1 MAGSQDS
8 HKEMQKFS
16 PPTKHYAV
24 ADVRNTNEASK
35 GIGTTG
41 AAARIKMYEAL
52 YRRGGRLRRFSPVS
66 CEPRGLLY
74 SATFA

>member
-8 HKEMQKFS
+8 HKEMQKFI

-24 ADVRNTNEASK
+24 ADVHDTNEASK
-35 GIGTTG
+35 GIGTG
-41 AAARIKMYEAL
+41 AAGRIKIYEAL
-52 YRRGGRLRRFSPVS
+52 YRRGGRLSRFSPIS

-74 SATFA
+74 SATLA